1 MLKAIRWAVLYAV
14 LMFCVHPLYFIIP
27 KAAHQIFN
35 DCVVPVVTVIMLL
48 LYPAF
53 RVKLAGHVCFS
64 LFAFI
69 FCAALGV
76 PTFVVVGINC
86 NAFNFGT
93 ALAYVI
99 YGYLLCIAMVIICAL
114 DGLVT
119 LCLSTVKKIKKRG

>member
-1 MLKAIRWAVLYAV
+1 MAKAVKYSLLYAV
-14 LMFCVHPLYFIIP
+14 LMFCVHPLYFVMIGD
-27 KAAHQIFN
+27 AHQIFN
-35 DCVVPVVTVIMLL
+35 DVVVPACTVIMLL
-48 LYPAF
+48 LYPVF
-53 RVKLAGHVCFS
+53 RVKLSGNAFFS

-76 PTFVVVGINC
+76 PTFVAVGINC

-119 LCLSTVKKIKKRG
+119 LSLSTVKKIKKRG